1 MQSIKNR
8 SDLKQIE
15 KINKN
20 KKDKNLQILL
30 KNGINSIVYLH
41 LPIRRTLI
49 LPTLWKVKMQVISDT
64 QNNY

>member
-1 MQSIKNR
+1 MQSIKNK

-30 KNGINSIVYLH
+30 KNGINNIVYLH
-41 LPIRRTLI
+41 PHIRRTLI
-49 LPTLWKVKMQVISDT
+49 LPTIWKVKMQVISDT